1 MFTNKMKIFI
11 SLFILYSTLFSAEL
25 NWLNDYGK
33 ALAEAKKQDKGVYLF
48 IGADECRW
56 CERFKKL
63 TLSNQ
68 RAIDRLEEEY
78 VLLYFSRDRHKVPK
92 QFVTKGVPR
101 HYFLTNRGEII
112 HADRGSRE
120 IDGFLDLIEEVNLK
134 KED

>member
-1 MFTNKMKIFI
+1 MKIFI

-25 NWLNDYGK
+25 NWLNDYAK
-33 ALAEAKKQDKGVYLF
+33 ALSEAKKQEKGVYLF

-78 VLLYFSRDRHKVPK
+78 VLLYLSRDRHHIPK

-120 IDGFLDLIEEVNLK
+120 VDGFLDLIEEVNLK

>member
-1 MFTNKMKIFI
+1 MKIFI
-11 SLFILYSTLFSAEL
+11 SLFILYSTLFSTEL
-25 NWLNDYGK
+25 NWLNDYDE
-33 ALAEAKKQDKGVYLF
+33 ALAEAKKQEKGVYLF

-56 CERFKKL
+56 CDRFKKL

-78 VLLYFSRDRHKVPK
+78 VLLYLSRDRHKVPK

-120 IDGFLDLIEEVNLK
+120 VDGFLDLIEEVNLK
-134 KED
+134 KAD